1 MKKSEMRK
9 LVAEYKEIKLK
20 VKKVENKKISEKL
33 EEIEHKYFHET
44 GRTLQS
50 DFKGIT

>member
-20 VKKVENKKISEKL
+20 KIQNKKTLDKL
-33 EEIEHKYFHET
+33 KEIEHRYFHET
-44 GRTLQS
+44 GKTIES
-50 DFKGIT
+50 NFKEIT